1 MKPAA
6 GSAELAAKLVS
17 LGSDRQSLYEWPAFE
32 MAAPEDCASVRS
44 RLFEAALSGAMI
56 VVVSPSAV
64 DTMRTYI
71 ESWPCPVKFAAVG
84 EGTAKK
90 LLSVWGEVHSVLYPA
105 GHVSESGS
113 ERLFEMLKAASEGFP
128 KRVVIA
134 RGQTG
139 REYLREHLVEAGVP
153 VEVIVVYRR
162 IPFKAEAAD
171 KGWTTAEKPPVIYLT
186 STDSVEVLLANLTD
200 EEAERVKG
208 ASVLT
213 IHPRILAHLKET
225 GFEDSVLID
234 PKDAAERILC
244 LQKAL

>member
-17 LGSDRQSLYEWPAFE
+17 LGSEKASLYEWPAFE
-32 MAAPEDCASVRS
+32 MAVPEDCAFVRA
-44 RLFEAALSGAMI
+44 RLFEAALSGALI
-56 VVVSPSAV
+56 VIVSPSAV

-71 ESWPCPVKFAAVG
+71 DAWPCPVRFAAVG

-90 LLSVWGEVHSVLYPA
+90 ILSVWGSVHSVLYPA

-113 ERLFEMLKAASEGFP
+113 ERLFEMLEAAPEGFP
-128 KRVVIA
+128 KQVVIA

-139 REYLREHLVEAGVP
+139 REYLREHLIEAGVP

-162 IPFKAEAAD
+162 IPFKAQAKD
-171 KGWTTAEKPPVIYLT
+171 KGWTTDAKPPVIYLT
-186 STDSVEVLLANLTD
+186 SSDSVEVLLSNLTE
-200 EEAERVKG
+200 EEAVRVKG
-208 ASVLT
+208 ASVLA
-213 IHPRILAHLKET
+213 IHPRIVAHLKES
-225 GFEDSVLID
+225 GFEDASLID
-234 PKDAAERILC
+234 PAEDAERILC